1 MSENHRPHPLGGPT
15 YIDENGYVQLPKM
28 VPGLERSVPEALKG
42 HVIAYRTPYV
52 SNACDAYRELFGR
65 MRNGTAIS
73 SVDYPGTQIKADGLA
88 MRAAKDKY
96 GNVTHEI
103 HAFGMLVTR
112 REYPQKPT
120 SGLIEE
126 E

>member
-1 MSENHRPHPLGGPT
+1 ME
-15 YIDENGYVQLPKM
+15 IV
-28 VPGLERSVPEALKG
+28 
-42 HVIAYRTPYV
+42 AYRTPYV

-65 MRNGTAIS
+65 MKNGTAIS
-73 SVDYPGTQIKADGLA
+73 SVDYPGTQIKADGLV
-88 MRAAKDKY
+88 MRTWKDKA

-103 HAFGMLVTR
+103 RACGVMVSR

>member
-1 MSENHRPHPLGGPT
+1 ME
-15 YIDENGYVQLPKM
+15 I
-28 VPGLERSVPEALKG
+28 
-42 HVIAYRTPYV
+42 IAYRTPYV

-65 MRNGTAIS
+65 MKNGTAIS
-73 SVDYPGTQIKADGLA
+73 SVDYPGTQIKADGLV
-88 MRAAKDKY
+88 MRASKDKA
-96 GNVTHEI
+96 GNVAHEI
-103 HAFGMLVTR
+103 QAVGALVTR

>member
-1 MSENHRPHPLGGPT
+1 METNYLNPHN
-15 YIDENGYVQLPKM
+15 IDPARVEPV
-28 VPGLERSVPEALKG
+28 RSAAIEG
-42 HVIAYRTPYV
+42 HVVAYRAPYV
-52 SNACDAYRELFGR
+52 SNACDAYRELCGR
-65 MRNGTAIS
+65 MKNGTAIS
-73 SVDYPGTQIKADGLA
+73 SVDYPGMQIKATGLVV
-88 MRAAKDKY
+88 RTSKDKV

-103 HAFGMLVTR
+103 HAFGTLANR

>member
-1 MSENHRPHPLGGPT
+1 MAS
-15 YIDENGYVQLPKM
+15 GY
-28 VPGLERSVPEALKG
+28 GRCSVDI
-42 HVIAYRTPYV
+42 VAYRTPYV

-65 MRNGTAIS
+65 MKNGVAIS
-73 SVDYPGTQIKADGLA
+73 SLDNPGVSVKADILI
-88 MRAAKDKY
+88 MRTGKDKS
-96 GNVTHEI
+96 GKLVHEI
-103 HAFGMLVTR
+103 QACGTLVNR

>member
-1 MSENHRPHPLGGPT
+1 M
-15 YIDENGYVQLPKM
+15 D
-28 VPGLERSVPEALKG
+28 G
-42 HVIAYRTPYV
+42 HVVAYRTPFV
-52 SNACDAYRELFGR
+52 SIACDAYRELFSR
-65 MRNGTAIS
+65 MNSGTAIS
-73 SVDYPGTQIKADGLA
+73 SVDYPGTQIKADELV
-88 MRAAKDKY
+88 MRTSKDKA

-103 HAFGMLVTR
+103 QAFGTLANR

>member
-1 MSENHRPHPLGGPT
+1 ME
-15 YIDENGYVQLPKM
+15 IV
-28 VPGLERSVPEALKG
+28 
-42 HVIAYRTPYV
+42 AYRTPYV

-65 MRNGTAIS
+65 MKSGTAVS
-73 SVDYPGTQIKADGLA
+73 SVDYPGTQIKADSLS
-88 MRAAKDKY
+88 MRASKDKD
-96 GNVTHEI
+96 GTVTHEI
-103 HAFGMLVTR
+103 HAFGTLANR

>member
-1 MSENHRPHPLGGPT
+1 M
-15 YIDENGYVQLPKM
+15 
-28 VPGLERSVPEALKG
+28 
-42 HVIAYRTPYV
+42 RTV
-52 SNACDAYRELFGR
+52 
-65 MRNGTAIS
+65 T
-73 SVDYPGTQIKADGLA
+73 
-88 MRAAKDKY
+88 DKS

-103 HAFGMLVTR
+103 RATGVLVTR